1 MRKKATTK
9 RSKITVNKLNKQLM
23 LVSVNIAEKIVTK
36 KQKNDGREPWGF
48 VARLWKEGKETFPNM
63 SMRTVN
69 NYVKRIEKRNGTV
82 IKPIS
87 PILVDE
93 NSATNITTVSSLT
106 GVYASTTGDSNGS
119 TDSESE
125 VGSINSG
132 SNGSAD
138 SKSTV

>member
-48 VARLWKEGKETFPNM
+48 AARLLKEGKETFP
-63 SMRTVN
+63 S
-69 NYVKRIEKRNGTV
+69 
-82 IKPIS
+82 IS
-87 PILVDE
+87 
-93 NSATNITTVSSLT
+93 T
-106 GVYASTTGDSNGS
+106 GDSETTTGDSNGS

-132 SNGSAD
+132 SNGSAMLCLQ
-138 SKSTV
+138 